1 MTDFSVEG
9 LQETVDKLAKH
20 SVQFYED
27 ADKIVRRYARSVTKD
42 AKAAAPV
49 GETGNLRDAIKAR
62 YFNKNA
68 SPAATVYPRG
78 WKGSHRHL
86 VEYGTAPRTQ
96 KTTGRFTG
104 RVKAQP
110 FMGPAEKKNEP
121 QYMAEMTRLVNKN
134 VSI

>member
-1 MTDFSVEG
+1 
-9 LQETVDKLAKH
+9 
-20 SVQFYED
+20 
-27 ADKIVRRYARSVTKD
+27 
-42 AKAAAPV
+42 
-49 GETGNLRDAIKAR
+49 
-62 YFNKNA
+62 
-68 SPAATVYPRG
+68 
-78 WKGSHRHL
+78 

-104 RVKAQP
+104 RVEAQP